1 MPEEG
6 SSPTLV
12 TLVDIDACEAMCHLA
27 PFFIKSY
34 NLHVVSFI
42 TSFHYFEEANKLM
55 ARVTQPQ
62 QQLLVVV
69 CTKLGE
75 LLWADPQRL

>member
-6 SSPTLV
+6 SSPTLII
-12 TLVDIDACEAMCHLA
+12 LVDIDACEAMCHLA
-27 PFFIKSY
+27 SFFVKSY
-34 NLHVVSFI
+34 NLQVVSFV
-42 TSFHYFEEANKLM
+42 TSLHYFEEATRLI
-55 ARVTQPQ
+55 AGATQPR